1 MLRKRSGT
9 HNQAGM
15 AVQAIA
21 EPINAEESEGAPR
34 KPPDALAR

>member
-15 AVQAIA
+15 AAQAIA
-21 EPINAEESEGAPR
+21 EPINAKEIEGSPR
-34 KPPDALAR
+34 PPPDAGSP